1 MRVVRVVVH
10 ADVTSFRHPFFVTG
24 SVTGHQPTFDMPPP
38 STVLGHCASALG
50 EWPSEQRFYF
60 GIQFV
65 YRSRGRDLEHQHMTQ
80 RLSSKTTTRVQTA
93 EGDARATTEITIQP
107 VLREFLFDVTMT
119 LYLPPDIGLAFRQP
133 MYPVVLGRSQDLAE
147 VISVEEVNLERPGRA
162 RVEHTLLP
170 FSVRPYLHLGAT
182 VLLSRYITPPP
193 ERYASFERYIVLHD
207 PVFYGEGAD
216 PNRAFLQMDG
226 VTFDGLWV
234 DPSVVDED
242 GFARGLWIHRVTDEA
257 ATDA

>member
-1 MRVVRVVVH
+1 MRVIRVVVR

-50 EWPSEQRFYF
+50 EWPSEHSFYF
-60 GIQFV
+60 GIWFV
-65 YRSRGRDLEHQHMTQ
+65 YRSRGRDLEHQHITQ
-80 RLSSKTTTRVQTA
+80 RLSPKTTTRVA
-93 EGDARATTEITIQP
+93 ALEGDVRATTEITIQP
-107 VLREFLFDVTMT
+107 VLREFLFDATMA
-119 LYLPPDIGLAFRQP
+119 LYLPPDVGQAFRQP
-133 MYPVVLGRSQDLAE
+133 LYPVVLGRSQDLAE
-147 VISVEEVNLERPGRA
+147 VISVEEVTLERPGRA

-170 FSVRPYLHLGAT
+170 FAVRPYLHFGST
-182 VLLSRYITPPP
+182 VLLSSYITPPP

-216 PNRAFLQMDG
+216 PNRAFLRIEG

-234 DPSVVDED
+234 DPTIVDND
-242 GFARGLWIHRVTDEA
+242 GFSRGVWIHRIAGEVSTNA
-257 ATDA
+257 